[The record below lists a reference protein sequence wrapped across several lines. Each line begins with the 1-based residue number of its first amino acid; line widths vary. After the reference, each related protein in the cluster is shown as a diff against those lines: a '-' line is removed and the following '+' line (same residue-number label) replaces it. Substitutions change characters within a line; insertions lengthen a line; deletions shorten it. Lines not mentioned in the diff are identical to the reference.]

1 MGDELSYQDR
11 KTLMLIARQALQEAF
26 KDLPTS
32 PLDYNRLPPIL
43 MEDGATFVT
52 ITINGELRGCV
63 GTLEAYQPLAEDVR
77 EHTLAAAFKDYR
89 FPPLQPEEL
98 PDVEI
103 EISRLT
109 KPKPLAY
116 QNPQDLLKLLRP
128 GIDGVLLQDG
138 IRRATFL
145 PQVWEKLP
153 NPVMFLSHLCQKMG
167 VDSNLG
173 KVKNLTV
180 STYQVEMFHESEL
193 K

>member
-1 MGDELSYQDR
+1 
-11 KTLMLIARQALQEAF
+11 
-26 KDLPTS
+26 
-32 PLDYNRLPPIL
+32 
-43 MEDGATFVT
+43 
-52 ITINGELRGCV
+52 
-63 GTLEAYQPLAEDVR
+63 
-77 EHTLAAAFKDYR
+77 
-89 FPPLQPEEL
+89 LQPEEL

-167 VDSNLG
+167 VDSNLW